1 MNLKVFKKM
10 ASALPS
16 GTDKDYSLLVVAN
29 KKLIV
34 SDGIIIVS
42 YNIDEGENK
51 VGLTPKDFNNLDKFS
66 GETVYFKDKI
76 YIDEEPLEEPK
87 NFLIFNDFDRLYNKA
102 INDNMHTL
110 PLLKLE
116 ECKCELIA
124 INSFGV
130 HYIND
135 GKIIKSTPLNAPGLL
150 ETPLGYVSFQ
160 YKYFRSLMNVF
171 KYFKIM
177 PVFKFGSSYNIVFES
192 NKIKGILMQYR
203 IVNTKLDLKNAKCL
217 SVSEDW

>member
-16 GTDKDYSLLVVAN
+16 GTDKDYSPLVVAN

-42 YNIDEGENK
+42 YNIDEGDNK
-51 VGLTPKDFNNLDKFS
+51 VGLTPKVFNNLDKFS
-66 GETVYFKDKI
+66 GETV
-76 YIDEEPLEEPK
+76 
-87 NFLIFNDFDRLYNKA
+87 FDRLYNKA

-135 GKIIKSTPLNAPGLL
+135 GKIIKSTPLIAPGLL